1 MTNVIEDQRPAGA
14 PPTPAEDLFTPLLR
28 RNAAGAGW
36 LRELLGAAPGAEA
49 ALGEL
54 AQQPGWL
61 QTALAVRGARERLA
75 CFEYPAVP
83 SPEWLTWMIDHP
95 DALTVPDE
103 QPGVS
108 DATRRLRAALVE
120 DDPPGARARAQDQAH
135 KWIRRGSR
143 FTQEWWRLEPTGM
156 LDAILITDRLV
167 VTVLDR
173 GRGPLRPATPWFPQ
187 RSMLVR
193 TLEAARQAAPDRAW
207 ATLLLSAEPE
217 PEADGDRDTFAASLA
232 QAAPHL
238 APDDREALARAYLG
252 ELTYTQARAVTGG

>member
-1 MTNVIEDQRPAGA
+1 MTNAIEDQRPAGA
-14 PPTPAEDLFTPLLR
+14 PPTPAEELFTPLLT
-28 RNAAGAGW
+28 RNAAGRGW
-36 LRELLGAAPGAEA
+36 LPELLSAAPGAQT

-61 QTALAVRGARERLA
+61 QTALAVHGARDRLA

-95 DALTVPDE
+95 DALTVPAQ

-108 DATRRLRAALVE
+108 DATRRLRAALIGDE
-120 DDPPGARARAQDQAH
+120 PPGARERAQDQAH
-135 KWIRRGSR
+135 KWIRSGSR
-143 FTQEWWRLEPTGM
+143 FTAEWWRLEATGM

-173 GRGPLRPATPWFPQ
+173 GSGPLQAATPWYPQ

-207 ATLLLSAEPE
+207 ATLLLSAQPE
-217 PEADGDRDTFAASLA
+217 PDGDREAFAATLP

-238 APDDREALARAYLG
+238 EPAERDALARAYLG
-252 ELTYTQARAVTGG
+252 ELTYAQARAITAG